1 MTKHPS
7 LADPVTYADF
17 NEELSRLRAA
27 VALLANC
34 VGAHII
40 SRDNARRL
48 DELLTPPYQR
58 PPAEAAKD
66 RR

>member
-1 MTKHPS
+1 MMKRVGKALT
-7 LADPVTYADF
+7 DPVTYMDF
-17 NEELSRLRAA
+17 NEELSRIRAA

-40 SRDNARRL
+40 SQDNARRL

-58 PPAEAAKD
+58 KPQ
-66 RR
+66 

>member
-1 MTKHPS
+1 MTKNPS
-7 LADPVTYADF
+7 LADPVTYADL

-34 VGAHII
+34 VGGNII

-58 PPAEAAKD
+58 TQPK
-66 RR
+66 